1 MVKEDS
7 HKKANLYGA
16 YYFAHCCGR
25 PYERSREWLNFFGSI
40 ADHIV
45 RKICPRTVLDVGCG
59 MGFLV
64 EALRDRGVE
73 AYGLDISEYA
83 IAQVREDIRP
93 YCWVAS
99 IVEELPQCY
108 DLIVCIEVLEHIDP
122 CEVERA
128 IANICAHT
136 EDILFSSTP
145 FDYRE
150 PTHVNVQPPEY
161 WAELFAR
168 HSFYRDVDFDAS
180 FITPWAM
187 RLRWQKEPVHRLV
200 RQYERKYWALW
211 KECVDLRAA
220 LLEAHNQLA
229 KQEQEIQQLHQR
241 LGKRVCPDIGIQSW
255 RGVWRKFF
263 QRLRKFRK

>member
-1 MVKEDS
+1 MVKEGS
-7 HKKANLYGA
+7 RKKAELYDA

-25 PYERSREWLNFFGSI
+25 PYERSKDWLYFFGSI

-45 RKICPRTVLDVGCG
+45 KEICPGTVLDAGCG

-64 EALRDRGVE
+64 EALRDRGIE

-99 IVEELPQCY
+99 VMEELPCRY
-108 DLIVCIEVLEHIDP
+108 DLIVCIEVLEHLDP
-122 CEVERA
+122 HEAEQA
-128 IANICAHT
+128 IANLCAHT

-145 FDYRE
+145 FDYKE
-150 PTHVNVQPPEY
+150 PTHANVQPPEY
-161 WAELFAR
+161 WAELFAQ
-168 HSFYRDVDFDAS
+168 HSFFRDVDFDAS

-187 RLRWQKEPVHRLV
+187 RLRWQREPMHRLV

-211 KECVDLRAA
+211 KECVDLREAV
-220 LLEAHNQLA
+220 LEARNHLA
-229 KQEQEIQQLHQR
+229 EQEQEVQQLRQR
-241 LGKRVCPDIGIQSW
+241 LAKREHISVGMQLW
-255 RGVWRKFF
+255 RWVWRKFF
-263 QRLRKFRK
+263 QPLHK